1 MSSARDE
8 GAKVARYFDT
18 HAEDFDSI
26 YEQEKPAVRS
36 LRDRFSRGTVVDR
49 LHFVEERAKMWQ
61 PRSVLDVGCGGGR
74 FSVALAKL
82 GAEVVGLDF
91 APEMLVIARKHA
103 EEAGVA
109 ERCTFL
115 AEDVFAWDPGR
126 TFALTLGIGL
136 LDYVDDPA
144 AMMRRIA
151 DVTDGHVVVSFP
163 RLVHPL
169 VPLRAVR
176 LRSAGCPVHFYTKA
190 QVQRL
195 ADGALKRADVIPFK
209 RDFLVVGEA

>member
-36 LRDRFSRGTVVDR
+36 LRDRLSRGTVVDR
-49 LHFVEERAKMWQ
+49 LRFVEDRARTWK
-61 PRSVLDVGCGGGR
+61 PASVLDVGCGGGR
-74 FSVALAKL
+74 FGVALAKL
-82 GAEVVGLDF
+82 GAESVGLDF
-91 APEMLVIARKHA
+91 APEMLVIADRHA
-103 EEAGVA
+103 QEAGVA
-109 ERCTFL
+109 DRCTWL
-115 AEDVFAWDPGR
+115 AKDIFDWDPGR
-126 TFALTLGIGL
+126 TFELTLGIGL

-151 DVTDGHVVVSFP
+151 EVTDGHVVVSFP
-163 RLVHPL
+163 KLFHPL

-176 LRSAGCPVHFYTKA
+176 LRRAGCPVHFYTRA
-190 QVQRL
+190 QVQKL
-195 ADGALKRADVIPFK
+195 ADGALKRAEVISFK
-209 RDFLVVGEA
+209 RDYLVVGEA